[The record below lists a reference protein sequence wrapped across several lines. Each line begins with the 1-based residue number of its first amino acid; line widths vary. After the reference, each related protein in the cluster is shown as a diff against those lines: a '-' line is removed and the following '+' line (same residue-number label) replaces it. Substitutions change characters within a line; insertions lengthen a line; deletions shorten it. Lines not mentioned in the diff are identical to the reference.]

1 MKILAINSSFRGSK
15 GFSKFLIDKLFEGAR
30 EKGADCETI
39 NLSELK
45 INHCIDCQVCQKPE
59 HFLKCV
65 FNDKDDFAMIYDK
78 MKEADLIIYASPVYT
93 FGMSSLLKTLF
104 ERFYSKAKVG
114 EFKLTKSGLFF
125 HHVDN
130 DISSKPFAVLVVC
143 DNLEDEMTHNTL
155 SFFRTYSKF
164 NDVEPV
170 GTLVRKSAAMFGFN
184 EKKENNS
191 LLISEVYDAY
201 VQAGRELASLGK
213 VCRKTEKKANQPMVK
228 IPFFVKPMM
237 RFGFGRE
244 KILEG
249 HHKIMNSAIKRA

>member
-15 GFSKFLIDKLFEGAR
+15 GFSNFLIEKLFNGAR
-30 EKGADCETI
+30 EEGADCETI

-45 INHCIDCQVCQKPE
+45 VNHCIDCQVCQKPE

-114 EFKLTKSGLFF
+114 EFNLTKSGLFF

-130 DISSKPFAVLVVC
+130 DISTKPFVVLVVC
-143 DNLEDEMTHNTL
+143 DNLEDAMPHNTL
-155 SFFRTYSKF
+155 SFFKTYSKF
-164 NDVEPV
+164 NDIKPA
-170 GTLVRKSAAMFGFN
+170 GILVRKSAAMFGFN
-184 EKKENNS
+184 EKVENSSS
-191 LLISEVYDAY
+191 LVSDVYDAY
-201 VQAGRELASLGK
+201 VQAGRELALFK
-213 VCRKTEKKANQPMVK
+213 KINKNTEKKANKPMVK

-237 RFGFGRE
+237 KLGFGRE

-249 HHKIMNSAIKRA
+249 HRKIMNSAVKRI